1 MKSSGTFPWEKLTHI
16 DKHKLLQHFLFAFL
30 FIGFSFKTYSQDLPY
45 ELPRDT
51 VDLEERELEVAPSGS
66 MSTLER
72 EQYYSHS
79 PRRASLYSAVLPGL
93 GQAYNRKFW
102 KIPIL
107 YIGSGVLVYFIDF
120 NNKEYV
126 KLRSALFSH
135 LNNEGSEDWVSEQVY
150 VPYLDR
156 NVPDVNVR
164 RQIDQYRRDRDYL
177 IIISGL
183 VYMLNI
189 ADAMVDA
196 HLKGFDLGEDLSFQV
211 KPSGGQIDNA
221 ARYAGISL
229 TLKF

>member
-1 MKSSGTFPWEKLTHI
+1 
-16 DKHKLLQHFLFAFL
+16 
-30 FIGFSFKTYSQDLPY
+30 
-45 ELPRDT
+45 
-51 VDLEERELEVAPSGS
+51 
-66 MSTLER
+66 
-72 EQYYSHS
+72 
-79 PRRASLYSAVLPGL
+79 
-93 GQAYNRKFW
+93 
-102 KIPIL
+102 
-107 YIGSGVLVYFIDF
+107 
-120 NNKEYV
+120 
-126 KLRSALFSH
+126 
-135 LNNEGSEDWVSEQVY
+135 
-150 VPYLDR
+150 
-156 NVPDVNVR
+156 VPDVNVR